1 MRSWQTLLI
10 GQSDP
15 AACDVTADRLQFP
28 PSQTEEQSLC
38 SSLIFWVNNQFY
50 QFECFRVFV
59 LQKRFY
65 QTLFTSTWL
74 ILGLRQLLLSLCLKQ
89 TVINFSV
96 WIEKLCD
103 NILQR
108 DHRNVSAERVST
120 AKQKMMNNKKTHNTN
135 IFLTS
140 QMVCC
145 HGDLSSVNT
154 NNNSLNFM
162 MSGLLQTRCLKRS
175 GHLNNRKPSSRPAVY
190 GRFTHE
196 PIGPSGCQSTY
207 DRPRFLW
214 TDTWLRRLSACCWSD
229 RSDSWESETSLRLVC
244 LLVKCEDLLLIA
256 DVTLSSEKH
265 IFTIFKTFYRWNDWS
280 WK

>member
-28 PSQTEEQSLC
+28 PSQTDEQSLC

-120 AKQKMMNNKKTHNTN
+120 AEQKMMNNKKTDNTN
-135 IFLTS
+135 ICLTS

-154 NNNSLNFM
+154 NNNNRQIFMIEVMEVVDISVLNAQDTWTTGSL
-162 MSGLLQTRCLKRS
+162 
-175 GHLNNRKPSSRPAVY
+175 RPALLCT
-190 GRFTHE
+190 GGLHMN
-196 PIGPSGCQSTY
+196 
-207 DRPRFLW
+207 
-214 TDTWLRRLSACCWSD
+214 
-229 RSDSWESETSLRLVC
+229 RLVRLAVSQHMTSRGSYELTRGC
-244 LLVKCEDLLLIA
+244 DVSLLVVEAIEA
-256 DVTLSSEKH
+256 TRENQKH
-265 IFTIFKTFYRWNDWS
+265 LWD
-280 WK
+280 